1 MSFLGALTQPIG
13 RLGLRSAHPL
23 GLARLPAAV
32 RGAFPLRSTV
42 RISSVRDDDAIPGAG
57 SSVARRFG
65 VEALVELR
73 LRVAMR

>member
-1 MSFLGALTQPIG
+1 
-13 RLGLRSAHPL
+13 
-23 GLARLPAAV
+23 LARLPAAV